1 MRISLSTLMGIAG
14 GVGIIGWGVATST
27 SNYGMFWNEQGF
39 AIVVGGTL
47 TAAFVG
53 FRWRYILKALL
64 GILTIFI
71 RQSITP
77 KSLSDDVGEVV
88 RWAKVIQDQG
98 KKGAE
103 IIINETDDHFVRYIM
118 GLLSTGYST
127 DEIRKFSETS
137 IEEHYFRSLSDSNIL
152 NNMAGTAPAFGMVGT
167 LIGLIVML
175 SKMDDPSNMGPGLSV
190 ALMTTLY
197 GVLLA
202 RFIFQ
207 PASTK
212 VKQKLGI
219 SRFREYVLL
228 EGVCLISDKKSSFYI
243 QDRLNAFLDRN
254 NQYGQSSPDESSHS
268 SQSQSKAKG

>member
-1 MRISLSTLMGIAG
+1 MKISLSTLMGIAG
-14 GVGIIGWGVATST
+14 GCGIIGWGVMTST
-27 SNYGMFWNEQGF
+27 SNYGMFWNAQGF
-39 AIVVGGTL
+39 AIVMGGTL

-64 GILTIFI
+64 GILTIFV
-71 RQSITP
+71 RQTITP
-77 KSLSDDVGEVV
+77 KSLSDDVGVIV
-88 RWAKVIQDQG
+88 GWAKIIQDEG

-103 IIINETDDHFVRYIM
+103 TIINETKDPFVQYVF
-118 GLLSTGYST
+118 GLLSTGYT
-127 DEIRKFSETS
+127 TEEIREFAETS
-137 IEEHYFRSLSDSNIL
+137 IEENYFRSLTDSNIL
-152 NNMAGTAPAFGMVGT
+152 QNMAGAAPAFGMVGT

-175 SKMDDPSNMGPGLSV
+175 SKMDDPSSMGPGLSV

-219 SRFREYVLL
+219 SRFREYVIL
-228 EGVCLISDKKSSFYI
+228 EGICLISQKKSSFYI

-254 NQYGQSSPDESSHS
+254 NQYQVAQES
-268 SQSQSKAKG
+268 SQSGSK

>member
-1 MRISLSTLMGIAG
+1 MKISLSTLLGIAG
-14 GVGIIGWGVATST
+14 GCGIIGWGVMTST
-27 SNYGMFWNEQGF
+27 SNYGMFWNAQGF
-39 AIVVGGTL
+39 AIVMGGTL

-64 GILTIFI
+64 GILTIFV

-77 KSLSDDVGEVV
+77 KSLTGDVAQVIE
-88 RWAKVIQDQG
+88 WAKLIQEQG

-103 IIINETDDHFVRYIM
+103 TIINESNDPFVKYVF
-118 GLLSTGYST
+118 GLLSTGYNT
-127 DEIRKFSETS
+127 DEIREFSETS
-137 IEEHYFRSLSDSNIL
+137 IEENYFRSLTDSSIL
-152 NNMAGTAPAFGMVGT
+152 QNMAGAAPAFGMVGT

-175 SKMDDPSNMGPGLSV
+175 SKMDDPSAMGPGLSV

-219 SRFREYVLL
+219 SRFREYVIL
-228 EGVCLISDKKSSFYI
+228 EGICLISEKKSTFFI

-254 NQYGQSSPDESSHS
+254 NQFQIDSG
-268 SQSQSKAKG
+268 SKASVK